1 MREQLKSIL
10 EAFENKVD
18 KLEEDYKIKNKNN
31 FDEDK
36 MKRYVNRKLKKE
48 IQILNFCNIMPS
60 VRVLQISESFKY

>member
-18 KLEEDYKIKNKNN
+18 KLEEDYKIKNKN
-31 FDEDK
+31 K

-60 VRVLQISESFKY
+60 VRGASNIRKF

>member
-60 VRVLQISESFKY
+60 VRGASNIRKF